1 MCGNRKE
8 NKPSALEIKQILTAT
23 PVVHHLSTYEC
34 LAANFLFE
42 LNIVMTKKIIR
53 PELKFFQKHMISSLR
68 KDNPIIKGAI
78 HVKVNFFRNQRL

>member
-8 NKPSALEIKQILTAT
+8 NKPSALEIKQTLTAT

-42 LNIVMTKKIIR
+42 LNIVITQKLIET
-53 PELKFFQKHMISSLR
+53 ELKFYQKTFDL
-68 KDNPIIKGAI
+68 
-78 HVKVNFFRNQRL
+78 